1 MGAGYLKKALELL
14 EKEKQEKAQNK
25 PQDETVNPF
34 DIEFA
39 DNSSDE
45 DVSPLEEESEYDTPE
60 REEFRNGIINKYL
73 KQPPEGWDNMTTSEK
88 EDFIHG
94 LLNDV
99 GEKFFPMPED
109 VSDEEDEELNVPELE
124 TEVSDLPP
132 EEENEKEIKVEH
144 NDPTIVTDA
153 EDNVEVPEDVT
164 VFDPE
169 ETEDDALTDKEVAD
183 IEKSLAEQGAEKSE
197 PEKKEEPKAE
207 PKKEQKKS
215 EPEKK
220 TNLKRTENKK
230 QKSKSQYEHIP
241 TPLRVAEDVGKA
253 TQTVAEDVGNVA
265 NTIGK
270 QGTSGTSIN
279 ADVRSA
285 VPHYDYRSLFR

>member
-14 EKEKQEKAQNK
+14 EKEKQKEAENK

-39 DNSSDE
+39 
-45 DVSPLEEESEYDTPE
+45 
-60 REEFRNGIINKYL
+60 K
-73 KQPPEGWDNMTTSEK
+73 
-88 EDFIHG
+88 
-94 LLNDV
+94 
-99 GEKFFPMPED
+99 
-109 VSDEEDEELNVPELE
+109 EDEEPQEDSSEETLAEPEDNESLENFIEDNFVEEGELVDVPEIE

-164 VFDPE
+164 VFDPV

-197 PEKKEEPKAE
+197 PEKKEEPAPEKKEE
-207 PKKEQKKS
+207 PKKEQPKTEQKKS

>member
-14 EKEKQEKAQNK
+14 EKERQEKAQNK

-39 DNSSDE
+39 DNSDE
-45 DVSPLEEESEYDTPE
+45 DVVEDADES
-60 REEFRNGIINKYL
+60 
-73 KQPPEGWDNMTTSEK
+73 SA
-88 EDFIHG
+88 
-94 LLNDV
+94 
-99 GEKFFPMPED
+99 ED
-109 VSDEEDEELNVPELE
+109 VEFDPLDTVEIPGEDEELNVPELE
-124 TEVSDLPP
+124 TEVTDLPP
-132 EEENEKEIKVEH
+132 KDENEKEIKVEH

-164 VFDPE
+164 VFDPV

-197 PEKKEEPKAE
+197 PEKKEEPAPEKKAE
-207 PKKEQKKS
+207 PKKEQKAEPKKS

-220 TNLKRTENKK
+220 TSLKKTENKK

-241 TPLRVAEDVGKA
+241 TPLRVAEDVGRT

>member
-39 DNSSDE
+39 DNNE
-45 DVSPLEEESEYDTPE
+45 DVVEDADES
-60 REEFRNGIINKYL
+60 
-73 KQPPEGWDNMTTSEK
+73 SA
-88 EDFIHG
+88 
-94 LLNDV
+94 
-99 GEKFFPMPED
+99 ED
-109 VSDEEDEELNVPELE
+109 VEFDPLDTVEIPGEDEELNVPEIE
-124 TEVSDLPP
+124 TEVIDLPP

-197 PEKKEEPKAE
+197 PEKKEEPAPEKKEQPKA
-207 PKKEQKKS
+207 EQKKS

-241 TPLRVAEDVGKA
+241 TPLRVAEDVGRA